1 LPPDT
6 DKRLP
11 STIAPNVLDRD
22 FRALA
27 PNRRLH
33 LHLDRRG
40 LALLM
45 MAIWR
50 WGKPDALPHHSDQR
64 SQAGLKWEPFQCQS
78 ASKWVLIDIIGIGRD
93 PRSHGQGVFVFD
105 PLHYLVL
112 IETKPNALD
121 QAAPFFCVLHPPGRP
136 E

>member
-50 WGKPDALPHHSDQR
+50 WGKPDALLHHSDQR
-64 SQAGLKWEPFQCQS
+64 SPVHQRAVPVS
-78 ASKWVLIDIIGIGRD
+78 IGIKVGAD
-93 PRSHGQGVFVFD
+93 
-105 PLHYLVL
+105 
-112 IETKPNALD
+112 
-121 QAAPFFCVLHPPGRP
+121 
-136 E
+136 

>member
-1 LPPDT
+1 LPPNT
-6 DKRLP
+6 GKRLP

-40 LALLM
+40 LALPM

-50 WGKPDALPHHSDQR
+50 WGKPDALLHHSDQG
-64 SQAGLKWEPFQCQS
+64 SQSVHQRAVPVS
-78 ASKWVLIDIIGIGRD
+78 IGIKVGAD
-93 PRSHGQGVFVFD
+93 
-105 PLHYLVL
+105 
-112 IETKPNALD
+112 
-121 QAAPFFCVLHPPGRP
+121 
-136 E
+136 